1 MKVTRGLRNR
11 GSGDVPSSLLPGP
24 IHASVTSARGVSA
37 ITGADVFR
45 YGPFGSDTTPPAI
58 NVPGTI
64 TANATSPRGAVVTYS
79 VSASDPD
86 DTVAS
91 LRCTPAS
98 GSTFTIGTTTVT
110 CTATDTHENMS
121 TASFAV
127 HLKSAAQQ
135 LADLLTAVTGV
146 GPGTT
151 SLTR

>member
-1 MKVTRGLRNR
+1 MAATRRR
-11 GSGDVPSSLLPGP
+11 
-24 IHASVTSARGVSA
+24 A
-37 ITGADVFR
+37 
-45 YGPFGSDTTPPAI
+45 AI

-135 LADLLTAVTGV
+135 RADLLTAVTGV